1 MKISITASILIL
13 LVAALYGIP
22 NYQRLTVVRQSHAKL
37 VAEAAQLGI
46 SPDPSNP
53 ADPVRI
59 TKRRRGNKEAEAK
72 LAAAE
77 YIAFSKEREAIEKN
91 GDPLDEARQKR
102 MLEIMD
108 RMMSLDSAQLK
119 ILITELRASKEL
131 KDESRQRLIGFSI
144 MTLAN
149 NHPQA
154 ALSLLTESEDLFK
167 DDGMGKHLVSSSLV
181 KWAKDDPLAA
191 FEWVKKNSEKFPDL
205 FTDKAKRDLIS
216 SAAVSDPELAFKL
229 IGRMEIK
236 EIDSSI
242 YDIIRV
248 AKTPEERTATLAAL
262 REHLKTLPDEDIRDR
277 SSNSAMRVFA
287 TQIAKEEYDTG
298 SKWITQSN
306 LTPAELDYFS
316 RALCTSNQNGEKGQ
330 WIEWIGKNIPSE
342 NSEEQIHYF
351 VRSWTENDFQAAGKW
366 LATTP
371 AGPTKNTSIRSYA
384 ETVSHYEPETAAQ
397 WALTLPPGQDRD
409 ETLQEI
415 YDNWPKN
422 DDAAKQAASAFA
434 KEHGLK

>member
-1 MKISITASILIL
+1 
-13 LVAALYGIP
+13 
-22 NYQRLTVVRQSHAKL
+22 
-37 VAEAAQLGI
+37 
-46 SPDPSNP
+46 
-53 ADPVRI
+53 
-59 TKRRRGNKEAEAK
+59 
-72 LAAAE
+72 
-77 YIAFSKEREAIEKN
+77 
-91 GDPLDEARQKR
+91 
-102 MLEIMD
+102 
-108 RMMSLDSAQLK
+108 
-119 ILITELRASKEL
+119 
-131 KDESRQRLIGFSI
+131 
-144 MTLAN
+144 
-149 NHPQA
+149 
-154 ALSLLTESEDLFK
+154 
-167 DDGMGKHLVSSSLV
+167 MGKHLVSSSLV

-316 RALCTSNQNGEKGQ
+316 RALCTSDQNGEKGQ

-409 ETLQEI
+409 KTLKKI
-415 YDNWPKN
+415 YDNWPKH